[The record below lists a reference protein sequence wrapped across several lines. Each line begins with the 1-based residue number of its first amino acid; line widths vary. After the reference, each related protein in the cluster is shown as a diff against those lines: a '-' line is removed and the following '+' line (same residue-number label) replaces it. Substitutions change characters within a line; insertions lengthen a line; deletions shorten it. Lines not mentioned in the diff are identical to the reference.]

1 MFAGCSKRLT
11 TDALDEV
18 AIMRCRQVLLADGES
33 DSRTLKTI
41 RSHDRHKKTA
51 AITAAELK
59 RCVEFFRLQQS
70 GRARKRARHEAKPDA
85 RLRDQLVTAL
95 RTTTVDH
102 GATVLRGHAGA
113 KSMGA
118 RFLELTGLKC
128 ALHGV
133 SNETCEEKSGIV
145 AA

>member
-1 MFAGCSKRLT
+1 
-11 TDALDEV
+11 
-18 AIMRCRQVLLADGES
+18 MRCRQVLFADGKP
-33 DSRTLKTI
+33 DSRTIKTI
-41 RSHDRHKKTA
+41 RPHNRHKKTA
-51 AITAAELK
+51 AFAAAELK

-95 RTTTVDH
+95 RTTTIDH
-102 GATVLRGHAGA
+102 GAAILGGHASA